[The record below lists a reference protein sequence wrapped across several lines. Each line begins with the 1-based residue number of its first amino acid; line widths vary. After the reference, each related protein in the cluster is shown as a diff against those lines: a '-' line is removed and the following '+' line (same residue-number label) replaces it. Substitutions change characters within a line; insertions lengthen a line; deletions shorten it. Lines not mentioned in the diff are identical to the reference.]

1 MRAANLMPGEDRA
14 SRAANAVDT
23 GGVLYVLLGGLAAF
37 VALAAVWATTNK
49 QVGESRAKLDRV
61 SVEAQVAEA
70 RIARAAPYQ
79 AFAALARDRVA
90 TVTSL
95 SATRFDWA
103 HGLREVSRVLPDDV
117 WLTSLSGK
125 SGATSEAPSPTK
137 SVAPAPN
144 FELIGCTGNQAKVAR
159 LMARLRAVDGVRDV
173 DLRSSSKPDGSGSAG
188 TGDCPAGKISNP
200 RFTIAIAFAVP
211 GSAKAAVDETGSVT
225 DGSAAVS
232 SAPAGSPAATPAP
245 TAPSTASD
253 LSSP

>member
-14 SRAANAVDT
+14 SRAVKSVDT
-23 GGVLYVLLGGLAAF
+23 GGILYVLLAGLAAL
-37 VALAAVWATTNK
+37 VAMAAVWATANK
-49 QVGESRAKLDRV
+49 QVGEGRAKVDRV
-61 SVEAQVAEA
+61 TAQARVAEA

-117 WLTSLSGK
+117 WLTSLSGA
-125 SGATSEAPSPTK
+125 SGATSEAPSPTT
-137 SVAPAPN
+137 SAAPAPT
-144 FELIGCTGNQAKVAR
+144 FELLGCTGNQAKVAR

-173 DLRSSSKPDGSGSAG
+173 DLRTSSKPDAGSSA
-188 TGDCPAGKISNP
+188 TADCPAAKASNP

-211 GSAKAAVDETGSVT
+211 GAAKAAVDETGTVT
-225 DGSAAVS
+225 DASAAVS
-232 SAPAGSPAATPAP
+232 SAPAGTPAAPPTP
-245 TAPSTASD
+245 TTPSTASD
-253 LSSP
+253 SSTR